1 MNNGQWSGGK
11 GSNPR
16 KVNKRAYD
24 EAYDSIFRKAPD
36 PVKELKPEE
45 DITAIASEED
55 ITDNISFKKD
65 DMYYDEYHNF
75 KDVENSDLE
84 ASHGCIFITIVCI
97 IFWVLFLSM
106 LHLFNFYDKL

>member
-36 PVKELKPEE
+36 PVEELK
-45 DITAIASEED
+45 TEED
-55 ITDNISFKKD
+55 ITDNISFEED
-65 DMYYDEYHNF
+65 DMYYDKYHNF
-75 KDVENSDLE
+75 KDVENSDLK

-97 IFWVLFLSM
+97 IFWILFLSM